1 MMLINHFLDT
11 VSLSTLNFMPQAD
24 SQVNNLAGTQ
34 FFLPD
39 RAKLNET
46 NAESGYGSIG
56 AHVDNCNMLWG

>member
-1 MMLINHFLDT
+1 MLINHFLDT
-11 VSLSTLNFMPQAD
+11 VSYSRPYACRKLTT
-24 SQVNNLAGTQ
+24 QVNNLAGTQ

-46 NAESGYGSIG
+46 NAETGYGSIG

>member
-1 MMLINHFLDT
+1 LT
-11 VSLSTLNFMPQAD
+11 QAD
-24 SQVNNLAGTQ
+24 IQVNNLAGTQ